1 MFNHNFFVI
10 LQRQSVAK
18 ELFEKHLSSHASEAV
33 NVDSHAR
40 QVTQVGLEAAAP
52 DLFDVAQ
59 MQVSIASVSRDKR
72 GAYFWAKICSIFLFH
87 VTFHML

>member
-1 MFNHNFFVI
+1 M
-10 LQRQSVAK
+10 AK

-40 QVTQVGLEAAAP
+40 QVTQAGLDAAAL

-59 MQVSIASVSRDKR
+59 MQVSIAHSTSFQR
-72 GAYFWAKICSIFLFH
+72 
-87 VTFHML
+87 

>member
-40 QVTQVGLEAAAP
+40 QVTQVGLDAAAP

-59 MQVSIASVSRDKR
+59 MQVSIASVIEIN
-72 GAYFWAKICSIFLFH
+72 AEPIFGQRFAASSC
-87 VTFHML
+87 FM